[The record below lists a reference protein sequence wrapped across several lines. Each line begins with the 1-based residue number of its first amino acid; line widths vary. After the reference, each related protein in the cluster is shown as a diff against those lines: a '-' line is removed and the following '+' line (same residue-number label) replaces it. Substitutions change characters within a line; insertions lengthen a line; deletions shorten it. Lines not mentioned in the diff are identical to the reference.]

1 MKTFLTTKLS
11 KSFIVLVLGA
21 FTLSACDESSD
32 GKGKSARCISSLGP
46 DFVRAFSQDRN
57 DEPLDA
63 SELDLTLTPT
73 SEPFDVPC

>member
-1 MKTFLTTKLS
+1 MQTLMISSLP
-11 KSFIVLVLGA
+11 KSLAVLVLSA

-32 GKGKSARCISSLGP
+32 GKGKGANCISSLGS
-46 DFVRAFSQDRN
+46 DFVRAFSQDPN

-73 SEPFDVPC
+73 KEPFDVPC

>member
-1 MKTFLTTKLS
+1 MQTLLTGKVS
-11 KSFIVLVLGA
+11 KSLVVLVLGA
-21 FTLSACDESSD
+21 FTLSACDESSG
-32 GKGKSARCISSLGP
+32 GKGKNARCIGSLGP

-73 SEPFDVPC
+73 REPFDVPC